1 MIGVAAFLA
10 KLLTGGILDK
20 ILEAYK
26 LREDGKISQAEF
38 DSRVQIATQE
48 NAAKIEESWAEAS
61 ASIARATQSTLK
73 ASPILQR
80 AWAVTIFLQLVV
92 LVWYQ
97 IGAPA
102 YLVLTG
108 TPWPDPGATVEWAYL
123 LLGAMLG
130 AGPFVFKR

>member
-1 MIGVAAFLA
+1 MIQKIISLV
-10 KLLTGGILDK
+10 TGGLVDK
-20 ILEAYK
+20 ILEAYRLHK
-26 LREDGKISQAEF
+26 QGKVSEAEF
-38 DSRVQIATQE
+38 ESRVKIAGRET
-48 NAAKIEESWAEAS
+48 AAKIEESWAEAS

-73 ASPILQR
+73 SSAVLQR

-102 YLVLTG
+102 FLVITG
-108 TPWPDPGATVEWAYL
+108 TPWPSPGATVEWAYL

-130 AGPFVFKR
+130 AGPLVFRR

>member
-1 MIGVAAFLA
+1 MIVGIVS
-10 KLLTGGILDK
+10 KILTGGLVGQ

-26 LREDGKISQAEF
+26 LHKANKTSEAEF
-38 DSRVQIATQE
+38 ESRVKIAAQE
-48 NAAKIEESWAEAS
+48 AAAKVEESWAEAAAKINS
-61 ASIARATQSTLK
+61 STQSTVR
-73 ASPILQR
+73 ASRILQR
-80 AWAVTIFLQLVV
+80 AWASTMMLQLFV
-92 LVWYQ
+92 LAWYQ